1 MNENN
6 IEKEVLDLIKG
17 FVSGKEIN
25 LDTPLIGK
33 GGIMD
38 SITAV
43 KLINSVEKKFKI
55 FFMDEDLNLEAFSK
69 GRALVSLIQKYSK

>member
-17 FVSGKEIN
+17 FVGGKEIN

-43 KLINSVEKKFKI
+43 KLIKRKKKKFKI